1 MDNKHQIKIAHEAP
15 LSIFNEVKKMT
26 DYSYCLVH
34 LMDELDE
41 YRDKFLQIKKKGGEI
56 ILDNSIF
63 ELEEAFKGEDF
74 FKWVDRLK
82 PEWYIIPDVLE
93 DCHGTIKQAEE
104 WLLEYGPKIPEG
116 TKSIGVVQGK
126 TLEEV
131 IICYQALERLGVD
144 MLAIS
149 FDYSLYEKMFP
160 HPNQKVSW
168 MMGRVQ
174 LLGILREMGVINA
187 DKPHHLLGSALP
199 QEGLYYKEYDWIYSM
214 DTSNPVVHAIKNIKY
229 KAGQGLWSK
238 ESQKLFELINFPSG
252 LINKMVLKHNIKE
265 FRSYWNS

>member
-1 MDNKHQIKIAHEAP
+1 M
-15 LSIFNEVKKMT
+15 
-26 DYSYCLVH
+26 
-34 LMDELDE
+34 
-41 YRDKFLQIKKKGGEI
+41 
-56 ILDNSIF
+56 
-63 ELEEAFKGEDF
+63 
-74 FKWVDRLK
+74 
-82 PEWYIIPDVLE
+82 
-93 DCHGTIKQAEE
+93 
-104 WLLEYGPKIPEG
+104 
-116 TKSIGVVQGK
+116 QGK
-126 TLEEV
+126 TLEE
-131 IICYQALERLGVD
+131 IITCYQALERLGVD